1 MQQKILLIGA
11 VSILLL
17 SGCIYRDRSEDYQK
31 AGSIKSLVLPEDIRS
46 APLEELY
53 PVPPVAPRTDSFY
66 DLRTDGFV
74 VPRPE
79 PMIAEGEGAK
89 VRIQR
94 VGEQQWI
101 LLEAPASQIWPLTQS
116 YLSEAGILV
125 ERSNPTSGLIE
136 TRWVEF
142 KSDST
147 TRSRF
152 RIEVEQGLRPETT
165 EVHIAAQQVP
175 AADVKTS
182 SWTDASVNSERAKAL
197 LEDLANS
204 LAADIEN
211 NAASLLGQSVGGEVK
226 AKLLMEGAEPV
237 LRLQLQN
244 ARAWATLT
252 HALKEDEFRL
262 WGESTAQGLLY
273 FQYLDE
279 DKRRGRFMRM
289 LRGRTVHQIETAPH
303 TQEEIT
309 AHLADEPEVRATFA
323 NTADVRFGN
332 ALEDQFGYLLRVEQ
346 TAPNMARVTLRDARG
361 KRLPIRDHKKILME
375 IRDNLI

>member
-66 DLRTDGFV
+66 DLKTDGFV

-79 PMIAEGEGAK
+79 PMIVEGEGAK

-94 VGEQQWI
+94 VSEQQWI

-125 ERSNPTSGLIE
+125 ERSNPASGLIE

-142 KSDST
+142 KSDSA

-152 RIEVEQGLRPETT
+152 KIQVEQGLRPETT
-165 EVHIAAQQVP
+165 EVHVAAQQVP
-175 AADVKTS
+175 AADVRSS
-182 SWTDASVNSERAKAL
+182 SWADASANNERAKTL

-204 LAADIEN
+204 LAVDIEN
-211 NAASLLGQSVGGEVK
+211 NSASLLGQSVGGEVK
-226 AKLLMEGAEPV
+226 ARLLMEGQEPV

-244 ARAWATLT
+244 ARAWATLI
-252 HALKEDEFRL
+252 HALNEDEFRL
-262 WGESTAQGLLY
+262 WGESRAQGLLY
-273 FQYLDE
+273 FQYLDD
-279 DKRRGRFMRM
+279 DKRRGRFMRL
-289 LRGRTVHQIETAPH
+289 LRGRTVHEIEVAPH
-303 TQEEIT
+303 SIELIT
-309 AHLADEPEVRATFA
+309 EHLADDPEVRATFA
-323 NTADVRFGN
+323 NTTDVKFGN
-332 ALEDQFGYLLRVEQ
+332 ALENQFGYLLRVEQ
-346 TAPNMARVTLRDARG
+346 TAPNAARVTLRDARG
-361 KRLPIRDHKKILME
+361 QPLEMREHKKILME